1 MRNPSPPPLN
11 KEENALLRGD
21 CIGDT
26 VFSKKSI
33 LTLLMKLY
41 KHDVSIIYCLTED
54 VKNNLEDIPTETILE
69 LEKDFEDEMCSLW
82 DMCSNEQ
89 VALYLEENNCKPIFF
104 DILKQTYSPRL
115 MEIILGIFGNLVCVI
130 EIRSKYNIDVEF
142 RKSLVGYLHVTD
154 APCLVELTRIII
166 ACIVDAN
173 SIKNWIETMGDSF
186 STLVNMVKNSLNETL
201 IGNVLEIMD
210 IMFDADESLLDKNIT
225 QELITSLTDCLPIL
239 EKQTIKAWVHI
250 IQLIS
255 TNNKG
260 QVTLGENNTIL
271 EKLQLS
277 LSHID
282 KFELIQN
289 INVIVSVVSI
299 VTTLLQ
305 NDSSKVFIFLNKN
318 ISIVQLI
325 IESLKNIITK
335 DLIDRYG
342 VYLEFYFDL
351 FKCILA
357 KISDWLIEDHVTNKF
372 EKIQQNIKTID
383 QSILNNILEY
393 CQLNENSDICKS
405 LKISVESFQSSYEN
419 LFLKFV

>member
-1 MRNPSPPPLN
+1 
-11 KEENALLRGD
+11 
-21 CIGDT
+21 
-26 VFSKKSI
+26 
-33 LTLLMKLY
+33 
-41 KHDVSIIYCLTED
+41 
-54 VKNNLEDIPTETILE
+54 
-69 LEKDFEDEMCSLW
+69 
-82 DMCSNEQ
+82 
-89 VALYLEENNCKPIFF
+89 
-104 DILKQTYSPRL
+104 

-239 EKQTIKAWVHI
+239 EKQTIKVWVHI

-255 TNNKG
+255 TNNNG

-305 NDSSKVFIFLNKN
+305 NDSSKVLIFLNKN
-318 ISIVQLI
+318 ISIVKLI

-405 LKISVESFQSSYEN
+405 LKISVESFQLSYKN
-419 LFLKFV
+419 LFF